1 MKREISTMLLR
12 NHWLIF
18 ILFLLFVACDESLP
32 LRIVPQN
39 TLEITRIIA
48 NQESGLGGIF
58 IAIDINGVNGYS
70 ETFEDTVTVK
80 GNVHIWWARKPEVQA
95 NVAVGNQH
103 FKPPTRISGKVLTL
117 DPGEEFRLET
127 FWYLNTI
134 DGRNIID
141 MLDFSNSPV
150 VDGMVTAAPE
160 KFILEIQLA
169 LFAETGLMHSKRHE
183 FILKGWKLA
192 EPSPPKRY

>member
-1 MKREISTMLLR
+1 MLLK

-18 ILFLLFVACDESLP
+18 ILLLLFVACDESLP

-39 TLEITRIIA
+39 ALEITRIIA
-48 NQESGLGGIF
+48 NQESSDAGIF
-58 IAIDINGVNGYS
+58 IAIDITGVNGYS
-70 ETFEDTVTVK
+70 ETFQDMVTVK

-95 NVAVGNQH
+95 NVPIGNQH

-127 FWYLNTI
+127 FWYLDTV
-134 DGRNIID
+134 DGKNIID
-141 MLDFSNSPV
+141 MLDFSNGAV
-150 VDGMVTAAPE
+150 VDGLVTAAPE
-160 KFILEIQLA
+160 KFNLEVQLA

-192 EPSPPKRY
+192 ESSPPE